1 MIDRVVGCLAQWA
14 GVGIERADEVQ
25 CHHNYTEREHHGGKD
40 VWLTRKGAIDASE
53 GRRGLIP
60 GSMGTRSYVVTGLGD
75 RSSFHSA
82 PHGAGR
88 NSSRRAARERFTVEQ
103 LTEAMA
109 GIEWRSS
116 NAEAFLD
123 EIPGAYKD
131 IDRIMEDAKDLVRI
145 DHTLRQILNVKGD

>member
-14 GVGIERADEVQ
+14 GTEIVRADEVQ
-25 CHHNYTEREHHGGKD
+25 CHHDYTEREHHGGKD

-88 NSSRRAARERFTVEQ
+88 AFSRRAARERFTVEQ
-103 LTEAMA
+103 LTEAMS

-116 NAEAFLD
+116 NAAASSTRS
-123 EIPGAYKD
+123 PAPT
-131 IDRIMEDAKDLVRI
+131 RTSTR
-145 DHTLRQILNVKGD
+145 